1 MQQYENGNAG
11 INGGIL
17 AGVDNL
23 QANEDVNVNAGVN
36 GEFVVNNQLLD
47 NGLAE
52 EQNNIANVNAAFNGG
67 ILAGVDNLQ
76 DNEDP
81 NVNAGDLVLN
91 NQFLGN
97 GLAEEQNNLAN
108 VNAPAILDNEL
119 NNIYANGNEG
129 INGGILG
136 GVDNLQDPNV
146 NAGFDEDF
154 VLNNQF
160 LGNDG
165 LAGEQ
170 NDIANHA
177 NAGGILDNRQNN
189 GKNAGFNGAVHVLN
203 NQFLG
208 NGLAGEQNDIANH
221 VNAPAILDN
230 QPNANGIN
238 AVVVLNNHVLGGADN
253 ELNEHA
259 TNGEIVLYNLGFLNL
274 DQMDRILEVS
284 NNIIQ
289 NEDVINI
296 LDQEKLALFSELFE
310 ASIAPKEAAIGMV
323 EAGNINEDVIRALNM
338 QSQNLLR
345 QAYMSLGTGLMEVRN
360 NLNEH
365 QINAYLDILHQ
376 NNIFPVIANEQ
387 AARGNN
393 R

>member
-1 MQQYENGNAG
+1 MQQYENGNAGG

-23 QANEDVNVNAGVN
+23 Q
-36 GEFVVNNQLLD
+36 
-47 NGLAE
+47 
-52 EQNNIANVNAAFNGG
+52 
-67 ILAGVDNLQ
+67 
-76 DNEDP
+76 DP
-81 NVNAGDLVLN
+81 NVNAGDFVLN

-108 VNAPAILDNEL
+108 VNAPAILDNQP
-119 NNIYANGNEG
+119 NNVYANGNEG

-146 NAGFDEDF
+146 NAGDF

-160 LGNDG
+160 LGNG

-177 NAGGILDNRQNN
+177 NAPGILDNRQNN
-189 GKNAGFNGAVHVLN
+189 GNNAGFNGAVHVLN

-208 NGLAGEQNDIANH
+208 NGLAGANNDIANH
-221 VNAPAILDN
+221 VNAPGIHDN

-238 AVVVLNNHVLGGADN
+238 AAVVLNNHVLGGADN
-253 ELNEHA
+253 ELNGNE
-259 TNGEIVLYNLGFLNL
+259 GVIVGNNLGFPNV
-274 DQMDRILEVS
+274 DQVDRILEVT

-296 LDQEKLALFSELFE
+296 LDQEKIALFNELFE
-310 ASIAPKEAAIGMV
+310 ASIAPEEAAIGMV
-323 EAGNINEDVIRALNM
+323 EAGNINEDV
-338 QSQNLLR
+338 NLCISYAITKFVTPCL
-345 QAYMSLGTGLMEVRN
+345 YGSGHWSNGGE
-360 NLNEH
+360 E
-365 QINAYLDILHQ
+365 
-376 NNIFPVIANEQ
+376 
-387 AARGNN
+387 
-393 R
+393 